1 MRSVFLSFFFELQG
15 VLYKAREQFVGV
27 GFKLS
32 SQFYIFF
39 KSEPVWNVHARQLIL
54 YPKNSLGFH
63 LGSFLLKNKFEPQPR
78 CEDHDVF
85 HVLTG
90 FSTDVAQEIAMQ
102 YWLWGNGKRSIYSAL
117 AMFVGIVFYPDQYG
131 VFLNSY
137 RQGGRYMAIHDID
150 YQKRLLSPVANFM
163 PKLK

>member
-1 MRSVFLSFFFELQG
+1 MFFLSFFFGLQD
-15 VLYKAREQFVGV
+15 VLYKAREQFVGL

-32 SQFYIFF
+32 SRLYILL
-39 KSEPVWNVHARQLIL
+39 KSDPVWKITASELVL
-54 YPKNSLGFH
+54 YPKSSLGFH
-63 LGSFLLKNKFEPQPR
+63 LGIFLLNNKFEPQPR

-90 FSTDVAQEIAMQ
+90 FSTNVAQEIAMQ

-117 AMFVGIVFYPDQYG
+117 AMFVGGVFYPDQYR

-137 RQGGRYMAIHDID
+137 RQGGRCKAIHNID
-150 YQKRLLSPVANFM
+150 YQKRLFSPVTHFM
-163 PKLK
+163 PKLE